1 MAEQRRIDYTVGF
14 KTDKS
19 GLSQI
24 KKSLEEIRNLT
35 QQDISQSMGVDTS
48 TAQKNLQAARKE
60 AVAVETAFRKAF
72 NQKLNTVNID
82 KFNQSLKQSNTSLQ
96 QVYQNFSSVGAIGQ
110 NAFRNLI
117 NQMTNS
123 NFQLKETSSLIKE
136 MGTTL
141 MNTVKWN
148 IASSA
153 VNSISG
159 SIQQAYGYVKNLDS
173 SLNDIRIV
181 TGKSADEMTKFAEKA
196 NDAAKALKK
205 STTDYTNASLIFYQ
219 QGLGDQEVKARTE
232 VTLKAANVTQQDTAE
247 VSEQL
252 TAIWNGYKVSAEEA
266 ELYIDKVAAVAT
278 TTAADLEELSTG
290 MSKVASA
297 ANLMG
302 VDIDQLN
309 AQLATVVSVT
319 RQAPESVGTAFKTIY
334 ARMGDIEAGLDEET
348 TLGNYTEKM
357 AEMGFNVLDANG
369 KLRDMGEVIE
379 EIGGKWATLS
389 REQQVALSQIMA
401 GTRQYNNLLSLFDN
415 WDMYTEALE
424 TSANAA
430 GTLQEQQDIYA
441 ESTKAHLQELS
452 TSVEGVFDSMLD
464 ANMINTVTDALT
476 PLVNGIERFI
486 DSIGGGIGLLN
497 IFGPLLMKAFG
508 PQISESIVKAN
519 KNLQAIKDN
528 KQSIDNKKAT
538 VQALYDSEEKLKKQS
553 SKDQATIEKADGT
566 LSLKRSVENR
576 IKSKF
581 GDSDEGKQKAK
592 EKVSQYKQTINTY
605 NEDKKK
611 LEQERNERKNQ
622 IASDDKVAQDAID
635 TEYNAKIQELEK
647 NLNQTLSK
655 DFPQL
660 TQGFDESTQS
670 ILNANNALSQLA
682 EHLSPEQYK
691 IAEQALNDY
700 TEAVNRNATETENA
714 QNITDR
720 FNSLL
725 QGVGADIEPLSME
738 QMLNISDED
747 WDKYKDQIIKGMQ
760 KSLDEVNKLVTSD
773 NFVISKL
780 GDATTEQRK
789 INEAEKFLSKIDSGK
804 ITDDE
809 IEQIKKAFDIS
820 KDGLD
825 NIKRVLQET
834 VEKSKE
840 TINKLWMTDKT
851 EDGQGFKD
859 QVTKIQEI
867 AKQYGIAIGEI
878 TNPEQFDQALE
889 KVKEYL
895 SNSEQMLE
903 NIGDQTE
910 EATEKVK
917 ESQDELA
924 ESQKNMESV
933 FNEQNLGVAI
943 DSFNDVASSV
953 MGMVGAVQTFIGI
966 GDIWQNQDLST
977 AEKFVQTMIAIGTG
991 LGAAFNA
998 VKTFKSGLSGL
1009 ASVFNVN
1016 TLATQRNTAAT
1027 VGQTVAN
1034 TAETISE
1041 EANQNAM
1048 RESAAEADQLAAA
1061 EMREAGAT
1069 GAQAVGNVV
1078 EGATEQGGKLAGFGE
1093 KAKKVFGGLK
1103 TAVEGFAGALGISV
1117 ATLGAVVGIAAAA
1130 GVAIYALVKAYNA
1143 DADAAKKAA
1152 ETHKQLKEAYKAEK
1166 QALDDLKNDFNAY
1179 SEAQNAIDELVK
1191 GTEEWTE
1198 ATEEAN
1204 AQVLELLSKYPE
1216 LAQYISDVDG
1226 RLQISA
1232 EGQKALIDAQKEQA
1246 KKAQHAE
1253 MQAAIQENQANT
1265 TNEITQASRKT
1276 GINRDTLNKVI
1287 ADINIKGLSALE
1299 TSILEQNGYSEDQI
1313 QAIQQ
1318 NSTDIINLS
1327 NKVEANTKANEILSD
1342 TLLEE
1347 TLSGQGTFDAET
1359 EAIQNIAIDIAE
1371 QSTGDLVP
1379 KGSTAR
1385 KELKKRGFGGWNLT
1399 DNDIQKEYAEIF
1411 GYDSY
1416 QGNNQGEAT
1425 YIKADGTEQKLSDE
1439 AAALAILQKLKE
1451 EELQSDTQYFIDA
1464 AKQFTKEAI
1473 QMGFDEQ
1480 TIQALVTGQSNTLT
1494 PEQIAQVAS
1503 ADMGQIYTTYLQ
1515 DLLPDIE
1522 YWGES
1527 GSLSKDEYIKEL
1539 VTSLSSNTKSLDDVL
1554 TEIMSQTNYSIS
1566 EEQLNSI
1573 EQSIL
1578 LFQKAI
1584 QEGQQNANNEE
1595 IRIRNIQSQSVKD
1608 TYIDY
1613 TKNNPALTEEQKIA
1627 LLEKLNEVY
1636 KTAGQ
1641 EGVDEFAKAV
1651 EGRPF
1656 QAVIEYEVKPED
1668 GSSGLS
1674 PDIRKQ
1680 LEELKIAEKDFERY
1694 KKYFYTDE
1702 NDQQTASDQQIVN
1715 AMAAQSNVEKINKD
1729 ENFFKDLNEAFSSGN
1744 INTENLINLGLL
1756 SDTLSQLAGGI
1767 EFEDDWITS
1776 HFDLIQQFLNGS
1788 EEARQAIE
1796 DEANRLNKLNIKE
1809 PLKEIDKVFNMKSDT
1824 IGGSKI
1830 DDDLKQTIDSL
1841 ATQFGWSE
1849 SYLRDIYAKYGY
1861 ILGDDGQYYKDAQF
1875 VLQTKRVFDDAGE
1888 NEVLSAEYLKNH
1900 LGNIDLNNPEVL
1912 RQYGLEAVEGGYR
1925 QNFTLYTTF
1934 ENSVEI
1940 RDATDG
1946 KGNFVKK
1953 LDYELEATYG
1963 SIEKALA
1970 NGWYDSGKKDEQGRI
1985 IYKRHIYTT
1994 TIITQDERL
2003 EKQSSYSYEEIGRRF
2018 NASIDAF
2025 KLALDSMGI
2034 PYEDDGK
2041 GKIKYYLTEE
2051 ETVVLTNTLEDLR
2064 TGLYVPP
2071 APPSG
2076 ESGEGAE
2083 EEETPEVDKFRDV
2096 NAELE
2101 KYNTQLERLQKNQED
2116 LTGKELEDNLKK
2128 QAEIYEKQAD
2138 AIERKLQLQQQELAI
2153 KKQELSNFGITFDE
2167 EGYITNGVEVSSAYV
2182 NDDEKYKEL
2191 EKAISEYEDSL
2202 SNTISLQDDFNET
2215 IRNAASKQYE
2225 ANLAGING
2233 EIDESSEAL
2242 EKAQKEYEK
2251 FSKEFEN
2258 MTDEEKA
2265 ATNMTFGQ
2273 FMSDQ
2278 LEAAKESLEDLNE
2291 KKKQIEEEAIKLN
2304 VGIEFDA
2311 DGNNNIDEIKSKYT
2325 SELNK
2330 VNEKLQDQN
2339 LSSATREELEKQREE
2354 YNRILGCLDSI
2365 GEEYK
2370 DNQELIEDTTEK
2382 ANEYTKA
2389 MDISRFIKENTDVYY
2404 DANKEM
2410 DGLSR
2415 QLSHLQK
2422 ANKGLEGTA
2431 LIRNLQQQSKIIDQ
2445 QIKAQKT
2452 KIALAKAELKVQQDN
2467 LQVEL
2472 QKALVQKG
2480 ISITAT
2486 FDEAGMVDN
2495 YQQILD
2501 AMKKANDL
2509 AEEDVKFIL
2518 SLIQGVNQA
2527 AENSISYKEE
2537 LLDLEYSKKDI
2548 QQQIQDVYNEM
2559 AEEGQ
2564 KAAEDAAESMEDEL
2578 NKRLEWFNMKVDVE
2592 LDISD
2597 AVRRLN
2603 DLKKRIQGLED
2614 NDILGNAVKNLE
2626 NLKTYFTGNINSYFG
2641 SMDSGAISG
2650 LTSHLNAI
2658 MGEIGIMQAGGT
2670 SSLYGTD
2677 QSKAFDDLKNYRDQL
2692 MDQLESVED
2701 LKEQIEASYLQMI
2714 DKIADKLSDIANDYK
2729 QIDSLIQHDINLIKM
2744 VYGENSFDKLALY
2757 FDQKVTNDMGALAQ
2771 ARQEQERWKALLD
2784 SAEKGSEA
2792 WDKYYENYKNA
2803 TNNLNSLLESS
2814 IQDALDRYN
2823 NLINQATSDLTKK
2836 LSGGY
2841 NQDYIDADW
2850 EHATEMSDKY
2860 LDNINKA
2867 YEIQSLRNKM
2877 NTSISDTASLQAQQ
2891 KIRDVME
2898 EQLKILEDKA
2908 YITQYDVDRANKIY
2922 DITMK
2927 QIALE
2932 EAQNNKSQMKLR
2944 RDSQGNYRYEYVS
2957 DQDDIAQKQQEL
2969 LEAQNDLYNFD
2980 KDRYREVLQEAQD
2993 AYKEFTS
3000 RYIEILTSTAYT
3012 EEEKVQL
3019 IDQLKANYYEAQLG
3033 RMEDLGTVEGN
3044 LLASADTMGQQLLGK
3059 GIETLEGLVNEVDT
3073 AATELVHNT
3082 FGEDGPIN
3090 TDIVNTFDNLR
3101 TELVNLQDVIKAMAE
3116 QAGVDFEQL
3125 TNGIDPA
3132 IEYTK
3137 ELIND
3142 NKDLLAS
3149 YDEELEAIS
3158 RVIAELASLEEA
3170 YDKVKEAAIAA
3181 IEEAL
3186 KLREQESFG
3195 GDLGEDSGTGSETG
3209 GSGRGNG
3216 GGGNYGANIGD
3227 ENQKPSGVTIYKG
3240 IDGDYANIMYVKK
3253 DSLKNGITVSDISK
3267 AAARE
3272 NYNYSII
3279 DSVTMRG
3286 STPWVKAI
3294 NNSEVKPEKA
3304 VRKDYLR
3311 FDTGGYTGD
3320 WNSKEGKIAML
3331 HEKELVL
3338 NKQDTSNIL
3347 MAVSIVRTLS
3357 AKLSDMTNNMMN
3369 SINSHNTAATIP
3381 IQDQTLEQNVKI
3393 EASFPNVK
3401 NSNDIEQALNNLVN
3415 TASMYAMRTKR

>member
-219 QGLGDQEVKARTE
+219 QGLGDQEVEARTE

-266 ELYIDKVAAVAT
+266 ELYIDKVAAVAA

-519 KNLQAIKDN
+519 KNLQAVKDN

-1069 GAQAVGNVV
+1069 GAQTASNVV
-1078 EGATEQGGKLAGFGE
+1078 QGATEQGGKLAAFGNG
-1093 KAKKVFGGLK
+1093 AKKVFGGLK
-1103 TAVEGFAGALGISV
+1103 VAVEGFAGALGISV
-1117 ATLGAVVGIAAAA
+1117 ATLGVVVGIAAVA

-1152 ETHKQLKEAYKAEK
+1152 ETHKELKEAYEAEK
-1166 QALDDLKNDFNAY
+1166 QALDDLRSDFNAY
-1179 SEAQNAIDELVK
+1179 SEAQNAIDGLVK
-1191 GTEEWTE
+1191 GTEEWAE

-1232 EGQKALIDAQKEQA
+1232 EGQKALIDAQKEQV
-1246 KKAQHAE
+1246 KKAQSAE
-1253 MQAAIQENQANT
+1253 MQAAIRSNEKT
-1265 TNEITQASRKT
+1265 SINEITQTHRKT
-1276 GINRDTLNKVI
+1276 GISKENLIKLTQEI
-1287 ADINIKGLSALE
+1287 SINGLSSLE
-1299 TSILEQNGYSEDQI
+1299 DSILEQNEYSEEEIKEIRKNTD
-1313 QAIQQ
+1313 
-1318 NSTDIINLS
+1318 DIISLS
-1327 NKVEANTKANEILSD
+1327 ETIQANTKANEILSENLLKNTFSESD
-1342 TLLEE
+1342 LYNNESTQTQNAIDKVSNIWAKNSEYEIQEGKTARSTLEE
-1347 TLSGQGTFDAET
+1347 IMGVSLTDA
-1359 EAIQNIAIDIAE
+1359 AIQE
-1371 QSTGDLVP
+1371 MYKDLMGYTSSKDKFGNVGNYTTA
-1379 KGSTAR
+1379 KG
-1385 KELKKRGFGGWNLT
+1385 EVIEGF
-1399 DNDIQKEYAEIF
+1399 
-1411 GYDSY
+1411 
-1416 QGNNQGEAT
+1416 
-1425 YIKADGTEQKLSDE
+1425 SDE
-1439 AAALAILQKLKE
+1439 AAALAILQNKKQQELLDNLPDFITVIDQFKDASNNILAGSGSKIEALATGDYSQLTSSDMQNLK
-1451 EELQSDTQYFIDA
+1451 DFN
-1464 AKQFTKEAI
+1464 TKEALKQSFEQNNI
-1473 QMGFDEQ
+1473 IRLSDEQ
-1480 TIQALVTGQSNTLT
+1480 LENLANFNSSEDALNYFKNLSHY
-1494 PEQIAQVAS
+1494 
-1503 ADMGQIYTTYLQ
+1503 DMY
-1515 DLLPDIE
+1515 
-1522 YWGES
+1522 
-1527 GSLSKDEYIKEL
+1527 
-1539 VTSLSSNTKSLDDVL
+1539 
-1554 TEIMSQTNYSIS
+1554 S
-1566 EEQLNSI
+1566 EEDKAYVESIISYYLDAKENFEKAAEIDLNRTSNVSSSKI
-1573 EQSIL
+1573 EEAYNKINSSYNLTDEQKNKLLQTLESVWQQSGDSGIDQVEADL
-1578 LFQKAI
+1578 
-1584 QEGQQNANNEE
+1584 EGQP
-1595 IRIRNIQSQSVKD
+1595 I
-1608 TYIDY
+1608 
-1613 TKNNPALTEEQKIA
+1613 
-1627 LLEKLNEVY
+1627 
-1636 KTAGQ
+1636 
-1641 EGVDEFAKAV
+1641 
-1651 EGRPF
+1651 
-1656 QAVIEYEVKPED
+1656 QAVIEYEFKPKDENQ
-1668 GSSGLS
+1668 STLS
-1674 PDIRKQ
+1674 EDIRKQ
-1680 LEELKIAEKDFERY
+1680 LEDLKIAEEDFERY
-1694 KKYFYTDE
+1694 KKYFGE
-1702 NDQQTASDQQIVN
+1702 GQTDQQIIN
-1715 AMAAQSNVEKINKD
+1715 AMAVQDNVSKIQKD
-1729 ENFFKDLNEAFSSGN
+1729 KTLFQNIKDAFIGKSRDLTVSDLD
-1744 INTENLINLGLL
+1744 NLDLI
-1756 SDTLSQLAGGI
+1756 SDTMKQLSGGA
-1767 EFEDDWITS
+1767 ELSDDWILE
-1776 HFDLIQQFLNGS
+1776 HIDLIQQYINGS
-1788 EEARQAIE
+1788 KQAQEEL
-1796 DEANRLNKLNIKE
+1796 D
-1809 PLKEIDKVFNMKSDT
+1809 KEIT
-1824 IGGSKI
+1824 EIKI
-1830 DDDLKQTIDSL
+1830 SSLKIENPIQEIDAAFKEYQSGTKNTAISNDLKTFIDE
-1841 ATQFGWSE
+1841 QG
-1849 SYLRDIYAKYGY
+1849 AKLGYNEQQMQALYMSYGY
-1861 ILGDDGQYYKDAQF
+1861 YLGDDGQYYKDVGTLIRTQQMF
-1875 VLQTKRVFDDAGE
+1875 DNSEQTALTEDEIKKA
-1888 NEVLSAEYLKNH
+1888 L
-1900 LGNIDLNNPEVL
+1900 NIDTLPSDILEEYGLKKVEGSDPPTYESNTQLKTTFTNSYEFLEDFSGKETLNEAHKRL
-1912 RQYGLEAVEGGYR
+1912 GTKTLEELEAVLKSNNIPYTIHQGEITYDITAEEAFAIKQKILTDPVSKR
-1925 QNFTLYTTF
+1925 QTINEAHKELGTKTL
-1934 ENSVEI
+1934 E
-1940 RDATDG
+1940 
-1946 KGNFVKK
+1946 
-1953 LDYELEATYG
+1953 ELESVLKSNNIPYTIHQGMITYTITAEETLLIKQ
-1963 SIEKALA
+1963 SIEALR
-1970 NGWYDSGKKDEQGRI
+1970 E
-1985 IYKRHIYTT
+1985 
-1994 TIITQDERL
+1994 
-2003 EKQSSYSYEEIGRRF
+2003 
-2018 NASIDAF
+2018 
-2025 KLALDSMGI
+2025 
-2034 PYEDDGK
+2034 
-2041 GKIKYYLTEE
+2041 
-2051 ETVVLTNTLEDLR
+2051 
-2064 TGLYVPP
+2064 
-2071 APPSG
+2071 G
-2076 ESGEGAE
+2076 ESLSDTNSSEPNEGEKE
-2083 EEETPEVDKFRDV
+2083 EGKETPEVDIFRDV

-2101 KYNTQLERLQKNQED
+2101 KYNVQLERLQKNQED
-2116 LTGKELEDNLKK
+2116 LTGKDLEENLQK

-2153 KKQELSNFGITFDE
+2153 QKQELSSKGITFDE
-2167 EGYITNGVEVSSAYV
+2167 EGYITNGVDKLSNYINDEEAY
-2182 NDDEKYKEL
+2182 DKL
-2191 EKAISEYEDSL
+2191 EKAISEYEEAL
-2202 SNTISLQDDFNET
+2202 SSTISLQDDFSDS
-2215 IRNAASKQYE
+2215 IRSAANKQYE

-2365 GEEYK
+2365 EEEYK

-2382 ANEYTKA
+2382 AKEYAKA
-2389 MDISRFIKENTDVYY
+2389 MDVSRFIKENTDIYY
-2404 DANKEM
+2404 DVNKEM

-2422 ANKGLEGTA
+2422 ASKGLEGTA
-2431 LIRNLQQQSKIIDQ
+2431 LISNLQQQSKIIDQ

-2452 KIALAKAELKVQQDN
+2452 KIALAEKELEIQQGL
-2467 LQVEL
+2467 LQTKL
-2472 QKALVQKG
+2472 NAMLADKG
-2480 ISITAT
+2480 IVTAV
-2486 FDEAGMVDN
+2486 FDENGMVDN
-2495 YQQILD
+2495 YEEILK
-2501 AMKKANDL
+2501 AMEKADGL
-2509 AEEDVKFIL
+2509 IEED
-2518 SLIQGVNQA
+2518 IQTIFGYIQAANQA
-2527 AENSISYKEE
+2527 AEKSISLKEE

-2548 QQQIQDVYNEM
+2548 QQQIQDVYSSM

-2677 QSKAFDDLKNYRDQL
+2677 QSKAFDDLNNYRDQL

-2714 DKIADKLSDIANDYK
+2714 DKIADKLSDIADDYK
-2729 QIDSLIQHDINLIKM
+2729 QIDSLIQHDMNLIKM

-2823 NLINQATSDLTKK
+2823 NLVNKATSDLTKK

-2850 EHATEMSDKY
+2850 EHATMMSDKY

-2867 YEIQSLRNKM
+2867 YEIQSLRSKM
-2877 NTSISDTASLQAQQ
+2877 NTSISETASLKAQQ

-2898 EQLKILEDKA
+2898 EQLKILEEKE
-2908 YITQYDVDRANKIY
+2908 YVTQYDVDRANKIY

-2957 DQDDIAQKQQEL
+2957 DQDDIAQKEQEL
-2969 LEAQNDLYNFD
+2969 LEAQNNLYNFD
-2980 KDRYREVLQEAQD
+2980 KDRYKEVLQEAQD
-2993 AYKEFTS
+2993 AYKEFS
-3000 RYIEILTSTAYT
+3000 ARYIEILTSTAYT
-3012 EEEKVQL
+3012 EEEKAQL

-3059 GIETLEGLVNEVDT
+3059 GIETLEGLVNEADT
-3073 AATELVHNT
+3073 AATELVYNT

-3101 TELVNLQDVIKAMAE
+3101 TELANLQDEIRAMAE

-3125 TNGIDPA
+3125 ANGLDPA

-3137 ELIND
+3137 QLIED

-3149 YDEELEAIS
+3149 YDEELIAIQN
-3158 RVIAELASLEEA
+3158 VITELANLEEA
-3170 YDKVKEAAIAA
+3170 YNKVKEAAIAA

-3186 KLREQESFG
+3186 KLREQESLG
-3195 GDLGEDSGTGSETG
+3195 GDSSGDPGTGSDTG
-3209 GSGRGNG
+3209 ES
-3216 GGGNYGANIGD
+3216 GGGNNGGENNPGLGNDNTGYIKVFFNKEYTKAATQPRIGYYGKDEKIRDAITAAYPNVTNIDGNGMSNQQANEEGY
-3227 ENQKPSGVTIYKG
+3227 IYKK
-3240 IDGDYANIMYVKK
+3240 DVK
-3253 DSLKNGITVSDISK
+3253 
-3267 AAARE
+3267 
-3272 NYNYSII
+3272 YS
-3279 DSVTMRG
+3279 
-3286 STPWVKAI
+3286 
-3294 NNSEVKPEKA
+3294 
-3304 VRKDYLR
+3304 
-3311 FDTGGYTGD
+3311 FDTGGYTGN

>member
-96 QVYQNFSSVGAIGQ
+96 QVYQNFSSVGATGQ

-219 QGLGDQEVKARTE
+219 QGLGDQEVEARTE

-266 ELYIDKVAAVAT
+266 ELYIDKVAAVAA

-464 ANMINTVTDALT
+464 ADMINTVVDALI
-476 PLVNGIERFI
+476 PLVNGIEQFI
-486 DSIGGGIGLLN
+486 DGLGGGIGLLQT
-497 IFGPLLMKAFG
+497 FAPLMLKAFG
-508 PQISESIVKAN
+508 PQIADSVTKTSKSMMAVKE
-519 KNLQAIKDN
+519 N
-528 KQSIDNKKAT
+528 KQT
-538 VQALYDSEEKLKKQS
+538 VKNMQKSVQTFQEVSFS
-553 SKDQATIEKADGT
+553 SADQATSQNKEGKRTFKKSAAAKIRAKYSEDEQDIATQEIQKYENAINEYNTKRANIDREEESKKSQIRDDNNLNDEQKSQQLTEITQQYTEQRQVLENTLNDT
-566 LSLKRSVENR
+566 LSADFIGL
-576 IKSKF
+576 
-581 GDSDEGKQKAK
+581 
-592 EKVSQYKQTINTY
+592 
-605 NEDKKK
+605 
-611 LEQERNERKNQ
+611 
-622 IASDDKVAQDAID
+622 
-635 TEYNAKIQELEK
+635 TE
-647 NLNQTLSK
+647 
-655 DFPQL
+655 
-660 TQGFDESTQS
+660 GFDQQTQS
-670 ILNANNALSQLA
+670 ILNANEALSLLA
-682 EHLSPEQYK
+682 ENMTPEQFEATKNAVEQYK
-691 IAEQALNDY
+691 DAINDEALAAEQATNVNKDFNTLVEGAAKAFGAEVPNDFK
-700 TEAVNRNATETENA
+700 
-714 QNITDR
+714 I
-720 FNSLL
+720 
-725 QGVGADIEPLSME
+725 LSVDE
-738 QMLNISDED
+738 LLNISDED
-747 WDKYKDQIIKGMQ
+747 WEKYKNNLKEGMQ
-760 KSLDEVNKLVTSD
+760 KSLDEVNELVTSD
-773 NFVISKL
+773 NFVIDNL
-780 GDATTEQRK
+780 GAETLERRK
-789 INEAEKFLSKIDSGK
+789 INSARNMISQIDSDGTFDASALSDLVGEYVDNIADAK
-804 ITDDE
+804 RLLQ
-809 IEQIKKAFDIS
+809 EQIQKSEENINNEWLSDKKFKQQIE
-820 KDGLD
+820 KIK
-825 NIKRVLQET
+825 NIAE
-834 VEKSKE
+834 
-840 TINKLWMTDKT
+840 
-851 EDGQGFKD
+851 
-859 QVTKIQEI
+859 
-867 AKQYGIAIGEI
+867 QYGIAIGEI
-878 TNPEQFDQALE
+878 TNPEQFDEAVERVQ
-889 KVKEYL
+889 EYL
-895 SNSEQMLE
+895 DSSEQTIDNLGSRVEVANKAMNDSAE
-903 NIGDQTE
+903 NTAAATEKLYDQLSTDALDQTVQGFTDLTAAMGGVYGAANSVKSVIDIWNDDSLSGVEKAQQLFGALSGTFIGLKTAGSGVIDFLKKISAARTAATQAEALQTTTTQANTAANMANAASNAAGATSEAANAAATRANTATQGANTGALGANSGAKLVNLALTGKLAKMNITEAASHVKAAIAAKLHSLELGKLFAKAAPILGLFLAIAAAAAAWTVAVIRINNAINDGTRTVE
-910 EATEKVK
+910 EYENQVQQLNKNLQQAKQMASDFNSAFDDLKNQKDVLKDLTVGTEEWNNQLTKVK
-917 ESQDELA
+917 ESTESLLEQYPELKQYASYTAEGWQIDEDKLQEYQDKLNQNVKNAEISKYNSEISLARANMLNKSDSKTSWWRRIGGDAADVAYSQQQSARQYTAEELEYA
-924 ESQKNMESV
+924 KQRISESSIKELKLDSEFMNKFGDLIKDNDKETLKNLQKIIDIQESV
-933 FNEQNLGVAI
+933 LQYDKIVAENSKATIGTQYGDQISSAVSQAFGEDNASNKYIEQAI
-943 DSFNDVASSV
+943 IN
-953 MGMVGAVQTFIGI
+953 
-966 GDIWQNQDLST
+966 ST
-977 AEKFVQTMIAIGTG
+977 AQVQRDQTERLVQKYSAFGAGQDVNDDYAQEMKEYYEDYYTNLYGSKATLDWGVNGGNFSITFADESIEKIENTEESLIRDYAGIMAKESLAVTSALEANIAQFTNSEYGE
-991 LGAAFNA
+991 
-998 VKTFKSGLSGL
+998 
-1009 ASVFNVN
+1009 
-1016 TLATQRNTAAT
+1016 TLA
-1027 VGQTVAN
+1027 
-1034 TAETISE
+1034 
-1041 EANQNAM
+1041 
-1048 RESAAEADQLAAA
+1048 LAAA
-1061 EMREAGAT
+1061 
-1069 GAQAVGNVV
+1069 
-1078 EGATEQGGKLAGFGE
+1078 
-1093 KAKKVFGGLK
+1093 
-1103 TAVEGFAGALGISV
+1103 
-1117 ATLGAVVGIAAAA
+1117 IA
-1130 GVAIYALVKAYNA
+1130 
-1143 DADAAKKAA
+1143 DDSTKAA
-1152 ETHKQLKEAYKAEK
+1152 NLSASQL
-1166 QALDDLKNDFNAY
+1166 
-1179 SEAQNAIDELVK
+1179 
-1191 GTEEWTE
+1191 
-1198 ATEEAN
+1198 
-1204 AQVLELLSKYPE
+1204 
-1216 LAQYISDVDG
+1216 
-1226 RLQISA
+1226 
-1232 EGQKALIDAQKEQA
+1232 
-1246 KKAQHAE
+1246 
-1253 MQAAIQENQANT
+1253 
-1265 TNEITQASRKT
+1265 
-1276 GINRDTLNKVI
+1276 
-1287 ADINIKGLSALE
+1287 ADI
-1299 TSILEQNGYSEDQI
+1299 
-1313 QAIQQ
+1313 
-1318 NSTDIINLS
+1318 
-1327 NKVEANTKANEILSD
+1327 
-1342 TLLEE
+1342 
-1347 TLSGQGTFDAET
+1347 
-1359 EAIQNIAIDIAE
+1359 
-1371 QSTGDLVP
+1371 
-1379 KGSTAR
+1379 
-1385 KELKKRGFGGWNLT
+1385 KK
-1399 DNDIQKEYAEIF
+1399 
-1411 GYDSY
+1411 
-1416 QGNNQGEAT
+1416 
-1425 YIKADGTEQKLSDE
+1425 
-1439 AAALAILQKLKE
+1439 
-1451 EELQSDTQYFIDA
+1451 LQSDYPSKLQSVLTLNGLTSEDLARALQV
-1464 AKQFTKEAI
+1464 
-1473 QMGFDEQ
+1473 GEQ
-1480 TIQALVTGQSNTLT
+1480 SR
-1494 PEQIAQVAS
+1494 E
-1503 ADMGQIYTTYLQ
+1503 DR
-1515 DLLPDIE
+1515 
-1522 YWGES
+1522 
-1527 GSLSKDEYIKEL
+1527 LSK
-1539 VTSLSSNTKSLDDVL
+1539 TS
-1554 TEIMSQTNYSIS
+1554 
-1566 EEQLNSI
+1566 
-1573 EQSIL
+1573 
-1578 LFQKAI
+1578 
-1584 QEGQQNANNEE
+1584 
-1595 IRIRNIQSQSVKD
+1595 SQSVEDAARKAFNLTGGEYLTGD
-1608 TYIDY
+1608 QEQQIIDKLEEIY
-1613 TKNNPALTEEQKIA
+1613 AISGEKGIQDFLTSIQDVNGQKVDVEVAL
-1627 LLEKLNEVY
+1627 NY
-1636 KTAGQ
+1636 
-1641 EGVDEFAKAV
+1641 
-1651 EGRPF
+1651 
-1656 QAVIEYEVKPED
+1656 EYEAKD
-1668 GSSGLS
+1668 DTGLS
-1674 PDIRKQ
+1674 EEIQKQ
-1680 LEELKIAEKDFERY
+1680 LEEAKISIDEFNLYKESLLKLNPEEEI
-1694 KKYFYTDE
+1694 
-1702 NDQQTASDQQIVN
+1702 SDQTVVN
-1715 AMAAQSNVEKINKD
+1715 TLVSKQAIGNLQKD
-1729 ENFFKDLNEAFSSGN
+1729 EKLEQKLKDYQAGN
-1744 INTENLINLGLL
+1744 INEANIEALSQTIEALKKATGDDAIDANFIFENLEDVLNYINNKTEDARDKMGELVQKHLQ
-1756 SDTLSQLAGGI
+1756 SQTTPTASFKELFQDYETVKIG
-1767 EFEDDWITS
+1767 
-1776 HFDLIQQFLNGS
+1776 
-1788 EEARQAIE
+1788 EELP
-1796 DEANRLNKLNIKE
+1796 D
-1809 PLKEIDKVFNMKSDT
+1809 S
-1824 IGGSKI
+1824 
-1830 DDDLKQTIDSL
+1830 LKQSVTEL
-1841 ATQFGWSE
+1841 ATQLGLNDAEIRALFE
-1849 SYLRDIYAKYGY
+1849 QYGY
-1861 ILGDDGQYYKDAQF
+1861 LQDRNGIYRKINTLQLQIEQDNPDLQIGQEKTETEWKQQLGLDEDADLEELGFTYQF
-1875 VLQTKRVFDDAGE
+1875 TIPNGPRVFKKTTLLSSEFNINWDTPKTESGITAEELLERYGTSDRETFEKYKWVYDATTGTYSRTITGKE
-1888 NEVLSAEYLKNH
+1888 ALELETEIQRKGYLADMLKEWSANSFEELKAK
-1900 LGNIDLNNPEVL
+1900 
-1912 RQYGLEAVEGGYR
+1912 LEAEGYTDV
-1925 QNFTLYTTF
+1925 NLY
-1934 ENSVEI
+1934 
-1940 RDATDG
+1940 
-1946 KGNFVKK
+1946 
-1953 LDYELEATYG
+1953 
-1963 SIEKALA
+1963 
-1970 NGWYDSGKKDEQGRI
+1970 QGI
-1985 IYKRHIYTT
+1985 VYFKR
-1994 TIITQDERL
+1994 
-2003 EKQSSYSYEEIGRRF
+2003 G
-2018 NASIDAF
+2018 AV
-2025 KLALDSMGI
+2025 
-2034 PYEDDGK
+2034 
-2041 GKIKYYLTEE
+2041 E
-2051 ETVVLTNTLEDLR
+2051 ETVI
-2064 TGLYVPP
+2064 TGVIDDQTGNIAVSTEQGDY
-2071 APPSG
+2071 SDNG
-2076 ESGEGAE
+2076 KTE
-2083 EEETPEVDKFRDV
+2083 ETKETPEVDKFRDINV
-2096 NAELE
+2096 ELE

-2116 LTGKELEDNLKK
+2116 LTGKDLEENLKK

-2265 ATNMTFGQ
+2265 ATSMTFGQ

-2304 VGIEFDA
+2304 VGIKFDE

-2365 GEEYK
+2365 EEEYK

-2382 ANEYTKA
+2382 AKEYAKA
-2389 MDISRFIKENTDVYY
+2389 MDVSRFIKENTDIYY
-2404 DANKEM
+2404 DVNKEM

-2422 ANKGLEGTA
+2422 ASKGLEGTV
-2431 LIRNLQQQSKIIDQ
+2431 LISNLQQQSKIIDQ

-2452 KIALAKAELKVQQDN
+2452 KIALAEKELEIQQGL
-2467 LQVEL
+2467 LQTKL
-2472 QKALVQKG
+2472 NAMLADKG
-2480 ISITAT
+2480 IVTAV
-2486 FDEAGMVDN
+2486 FDENGMVDN
-2495 YQQILD
+2495 YEEILK
-2501 AMKKANDL
+2501 AMEKADGL
-2509 AEEDVKFIL
+2509 IEED
-2518 SLIQGVNQA
+2518 IQTIFGYIQAANQA
-2527 AENSISYKEE
+2527 AEKSISLKEE

-2548 QQQIQDVYNEM
+2548 QQQIQDVYSSM

-2677 QSKAFDDLKNYRDQL
+2677 QSKAFDDLNNYRDQL

-2714 DKIADKLSDIANDYK
+2714 DKIADKLSDIADDYK
-2729 QIDSLIQHDINLIKM
+2729 QIDSLIQHDMNLIKM
-2744 VYGENSFDKLALY
+2744 IYGENSFDKLALY

-2814 IQDALDRYN
+2814 IQDALDKYN
-2823 NLINQATSDLTKK
+2823 NLVNQATSDLTKK

-3059 GIETLEGLVNEVDT
+3059 GIETLEGLVNEADT

>member
-1 MAEQRRIDYTVGF
+1 MAEQRRVDYTIGF

-19 GLSQI
+19 GLNQI
-24 KKSLEEIRNLT
+24 KKSLEEIRNL
-35 QQDISQSMGVDTS
+35 SQNDLAKAMNIDTS
-48 TAQKNLQAARKE
+48 TAQKNLLTARQE
-60 AVAVETAFRKAF
+60 AVAVENAFRKAF

-82 KFNQSLKQSNTSLQ
+82 KFNQSLAQSKTSLA
-96 QVYQNFSSVGAIGQ
+96 QVYQNFSKIGATGQ

-159 SIQQAYGYVKNLDS
+159 SVQQAYGYVKNLDS

-219 QGLGDQEVKARTE
+219 QGLGDQEVEARTE

-252 TAIWNGYKVSAEEA
+252 TAIWNGYKVSAEET
-266 ELYIDKVAAVAT
+266 ELYIDKVAAVAA

-334 ARMGDIEAGLDEET
+334 ARMGDIEAGLDSET

-379 EIGGKWATLS
+379 EIGGKWTTLS

-415 WDMYTEALE
+415 WDMYTDALK
-424 TSANAA
+424 TSADAA

-441 ESTKAHLQELS
+441 ESTKAHLQELA
-452 TSVEGVFDSMLD
+452 TATEGVFDSILD
-464 ANMINTVTDALT
+464 ANMINSVADALL
-476 PLVNGIERFI
+476 PIVNGIEQFV
-486 DSIGGGIGLLN
+486 DGLGGGIGLLQT
-497 IFGPLLMKAFG
+497 FAPLMLKAFG
-508 PQISESIVKAN
+508 PEIANSIANIN
-519 KNLQAIKDN
+519 KNAMA
-528 KQSIDNKKAT
+528 KKENQLTIESMQKNAKTLRDVGPLAT
-538 VQALYDSEEKLKKQS
+538 TEDGKRKVQS
-553 SKDQATIEKADGT
+553 SKLEVLKQTDKEKYKKVTKAQDDYDKNFNEARDTFKQAKQIYEAQKNDKN
-566 LSLKRSVENR
+566 L
-576 IKSKF
+576 
-581 GDSDEGKQKAK
+581 SDEAKA
-592 EKVSQYKQTINTY
+592 EA
-605 NEDKKK
+605 DK
-611 LEQERNERKNQ
+611 NFADAQ
-622 IASDDKVAQDAID
+622 IAFENKKQQLEDTLKNTLKVEGGIDAGSFDKATESIMGANEALVLLAQNM
-635 TEYNAKIQELEK
+635 T
-647 NLNQTLSK
+647 
-655 DFPQL
+655 
-660 TQGFDESTQS
+660 
-670 ILNANNALSQLA
+670 
-682 EHLSPEQYK
+682 PEQFEATKGAIVDYTN
-691 IAEQALNDY
+691 ALNDQ
-700 TEAVNRNATETENA
+700 ASATEEADVATVNL
-714 QNITDR
+714 N
-720 FNSLL
+720 NLL
-725 QGVGADIEPLSME
+725 QASRAITEPLTF
-738 QMLNISDED
+738 ED
-747 WDKYKDQIIKGMQ
+747 FVKMSEDDWKKFKEKAVKGME
-760 KSLDEVNKLVTSD
+760 D
-773 NFVISKL
+773 
-780 GDATTEQRK
+780 
-789 INEAEKFLSKIDSGK
+789 
-804 ITDDE
+804 
-809 IEQIKKAFDIS
+809 
-820 KDGLD
+820 
-825 NIKRVLQET
+825 
-834 VEKSKE
+834 
-840 TINKLWMTDKT
+840 TINKLNKAQKDL
-851 EDGQGFKD
+851 EDYKFDPSQMAPD
-859 QVTKIQEI
+859 DVTKYNTFSEKKKEATSDLYSLKSMTSKNRIETMANKYGVSSNNKSIDEIKEDIQKAIQNAIKDANDQLNELEQKA
-867 AKQYGIAIGEI
+867 AKIPLEQATKQVQETAKKYGVVIGEI
-878 TNPEQFDQALE
+878 TDEESLNRAIEKIKTYLNDSENLVDNAGNAITEANEHLIDAEQSVVAAGQRLA
-889 KVKEYL
+889 
-895 SNSEQMLE
+895 
-903 NIGDQTE
+903 DQTDE
-910 EATEKVK
+910 DMIRQATE
-917 ESQDELA
+917 
-924 ESQKNMESV
+924 
-933 FNEQNLGVAI
+933 
-943 DSFNDVASSV
+943 
-953 MGMVGAVQTFIGI
+953 GI
-966 GDIWQNQDLST
+966 TD
-977 AEKFVQTMIAIGTG
+977 
-991 LGAAFNA
+991 LGAAFASLGPIISTVPNIASIISNDDLTTFEKFQQIAANIGAGLGNLKVFYDSA
-998 VKTFKSGLSGL
+998 VSGIQKLSAAREVALKIQRGEIAAENQDTL
-1009 ASVFNVN
+1009 AKITNLALTGQLTAANIKQALSQS
-1016 TLATQRNTAAT
+1016 TLAT
-1027 VGQTVAN
+1027 
-1034 TAETISE
+1034 TI
-1041 EANQNAM
+1041 
-1048 RESAAEADQLAAA
+1048 
-1061 EMREAGAT
+1061 
-1069 GAQAVGNVV
+1069 
-1078 EGATEQGGKLAGFGE
+1078 
-1093 KAKKVFGGLK
+1093 KA
-1103 TAVEGFAGALGISV
+1103 TAVAAKDLWVSVLLPILPIILAITAGVAALGI
-1117 ATLGAVVGIAAAA
+1117 
-1130 GVAIYALVKAYNA
+1130 AIYAGVKAYNA

-1152 ETHKQLKEAYKAEK
+1152 ETHKQLKEAYTAEK
-1166 QALDDLKNDFNAY
+1166 QALDDLKSDFNAY
-1179 SEAQNAIDELVK
+1179 SEAQQAIDELVK

-1232 EGQKALIDAQKEQA
+1232 EGQKALIDAQKEQV

-1253 MQAAIQENQANT
+1253 MQSAIQENQANT
-1265 TNEITQASRKT
+1265 TNEITQTSRKT
-1276 GINRDTLNKVI
+1276 GIDRDTLNKVV

-1313 QAIQQ
+1313 QAIQE
-1318 NSTDIINLS
+1318 NSTGIIDLS

-1342 TLLEE
+1342 TLLKE
-1347 TLSGQGTFDAET
+1347 TFSGQGTFDTET
-1359 EAIQNIAIDIAE
+1359 EGIQNIAMNIAD
-1371 QSTGDLVP
+1371 QSKGDLVP

-1385 KELKKRGFGGWNLT
+1385 KELYNLENRDFGGINLT
-1399 DNDIQKEYAEIF
+1399 DNDIQKQYAEMF
-1411 GYDSY
+1411 GYDTY
-1416 QGNNQGEAT
+1416 QGDNDGGAT
-1425 YIKADGTEQKLSDE
+1425 YTKADGTTQELKDE

-1451 EELQSDTQYFIDA
+1451 EELQSKTQDFINVAKDFTDIA
-1464 AKQFTKEAI
+1464 AQIGYDKQA
-1473 QMGFDEQ
+1473 
-1480 TIQALVTGQSNTLT
+1480 IQALAIGQSSKST
-1494 PEQIAQVAS
+1494 PEQLAQIAS
-1503 ADMGQIYTTYLQ
+1503 ADVNQIFTESLKNILSEDKSYWSNFEQ
-1515 DLLPDIE
+1515 D
-1522 YWGES
+1522 Y
-1527 GSLSKDEYIKEL
+1527 LSKDAFIQD
-1539 VTSLSSNTKSLDDVL
+1539 VITSLSEGVSIDELLHDFSQDLS
-1554 TEIMSQTNYSIS
+1554 TEEY
-1566 EEQLNSI
+1566 EQLETILNLFTKTI
-1573 EQSIL
+1573 ETAEVN
-1578 LFQKAI
+1578 KD
-1584 QEGQQNANNEE
+1584 NEKN
-1595 IRIRNIQSQSVKD
+1595 RIDNIQAQSVKD

-1613 TKNNPALTEEQKIA
+1613 TKNNPALTEEQRIA

-1641 EGVDEFAKAV
+1641 EGVDAFAEEV

-1674 PDIRKQ
+1674 EDIRKQ
-1680 LEELKIAEKDFERY
+1680 LEELKIAEEDFERY
-1694 KKYFYTDE
+1694 KKYFYTDK
-1702 NDQQTASDQQIVN
+1702 DGKQTVSDQQIVN
-1715 AMAAQSNVEKINKD
+1715 AMAAQDNVEKINKD

-1744 INTENLINLGLL
+1744 INTENLTNLGLL

-1809 PLKEIDKVFNMKSDT
+1809 PLKEMDSIFNKYSDT
-1824 IGGSKI
+1824 RIGAAI
-1830 DDDLKQTIDSL
+1830 NDELKQQIDTM
-1841 ATQFGWSE
+1841 ATELGWSADRLNE
-1849 SYLRDIYAKYGY
+1849 EYAKYGY
-1861 ILGDDGQYYKDAQF
+1861 TLGDDGTYYKNIELAIQVQSMFSDEE
-1875 VLQTKRVFDDAGE
+1875 TE
-1888 NEVLSAEYLKNH
+1888 ILSADVIKKYL
-1900 LGNIDLNNPEVL
+1900 GDIDLNNTEVL
-1912 RQYGLEAVEGGYR
+1912 EQYGLEPVTDGESITGYK
-1925 QNFTLYTTF
+1925 QNFNLYTTF
-1934 ENSVEI
+1934 NNSLEIKRGDRQAGVEEKLESELLQDYNNITEALSDGWIRIGANENGEPIFQKAIYAV
-1940 RDATDG
+1940 TT
-1946 KGNFVKK
+1946 VKK
-1953 LDYELEATYG
+1953 ETKTEERKAHSFSLQAMKNEFDTDIDSL
-1963 SIEKALA
+1963 IKALT
-1970 NGWYDSGKKDEQGRI
+1970 E
-1985 IYKRHIYTT
+1985 
-1994 TIITQDERL
+1994 
-2003 EKQSSYSYEEIGRRF
+2003 
-2018 NASIDAF
+2018 
-2025 KLALDSMGI
+2025 MGI
-2034 PYEDDGK
+2034 PYEAKNNGTF
-2041 GKIKYYLTEE
+2041 ISYYLTEE
-2051 ETVVLTNTLEDLR
+2051 EVVVLKNRLEDER
-2064 TGLYVPP
+2064 EEIAVSSPTPTGNNE
-2071 APPSG
+2071 G
-2076 ESGEGAE
+2076 EKE
-2083 EEETPEVDKFRDV
+2083 EEKETPEVDIFRDV

-2116 LTGKELEDNLKK
+2116 LTGKELEDNLQK

-2153 KKQELSNFGITFDE
+2153 KKQELSDKFGITFDE
-2167 EGYITNGVEVSSAYV
+2167 EGYITNGVERSSAYV
-2182 NDDEKYKEL
+2182 NDDKKYKEL
-2191 EKAISEYEDSL
+2191 EEAISEYEDSL

-2304 VGIEFDA
+2304 VGIEFDE
-2311 DGNNNIDEIKSKYT
+2311 DGNNNIDEIKSKYA
-2325 SELNK
+2325 SKLDE

-2339 LSSATREELEKQREE
+2339 LSPAVREELEKQREE
-2354 YNRILGCLDSI
+2354 YNRILGCLDNI
-2365 GEEYK
+2365 GEDYK
-2370 DNQELIEDTTEK
+2370 NNQELIEDTTEK
-2382 ANEYTKA
+2382 ANEYARA
-2389 MDISRFIKENTDVYY
+2389 MDVSRFIKENTDVYY
-2404 DANKEM
+2404 DVNKEM

-2422 ANKGLEGTA
+2422 ASKGLEGTA
-2431 LIRNLQQQSKIIDQ
+2431 LISNLQQQSKIIDQ

-2537 LLDLEYSKKDI
+2537 LLDLESSKDDI
-2548 QQQIQDVYNEM
+2548 QQQIQDVYSSM

-2677 QSKAFDDLKNYRDQL
+2677 QSRAFDDLNNYRDQL

-2729 QIDSLIQHDINLIKM
+2729 QIDSLIQHDMNLIKM

-2771 ARQEQERWKALLD
+2771 ARKEQERWKALLD

-2823 NLINQATSDLTKK
+2823 NLVNQATSDLTKK

-2850 EHATEMSDKY
+2850 EHATMMSDKY

-2867 YEIQSLRNKM
+2867 YEIQSLRSKM
-2877 NTSISDTASLQAQQ
+2877 NTSISETASLKAQQ

-2898 EQLKILEDKA
+2898 EQLKILEEKE
-2908 YITQYDVDRANKIY
+2908 YVTQYDVDRANKIY

-2957 DQDDIAQKQQEL
+2957 DQDDIAQKEQEL
-2969 LEAQNDLYNFD
+2969 LEAQNNLYNFD
-2980 KDRYREVLQEAQD
+2980 KDRYKEVLQEAQD
-2993 AYKEFTS
+2993 AYKEFS
-3000 RYIEILTSTAYT
+3000 ARYIEILTSTAYT
-3012 EEEKVQL
+3012 EEEKAQL
-3019 IDQLKANYYEAQLG
+3019 IDQLKANYYEAQKG
-3033 RMEDLGTVEGN
+3033 RAVDLGTVEAD
-3044 LLASADTMGQQLLGK
+3044 LLSSANELGEKLLGE
-3059 GIETLEGLVNEVDT
+3059 GVTSLEEITDLAETST
-3073 AATELVHNT
+3073 AKLVHNT
-3082 FGEDGPIN
+3082 FGEEGPIN
-3090 TDIVNTFDNLR
+3090 TDITNTFDNLR
-3101 TELVNLQDVIKAMAE
+3101 TELGNLQDEIRAMAE

-3125 TNGIDPA
+3125 ANGIDPA

-3158 RVIAELASLEEA
+3158 RVIAELANLEAA
-3170 YDKVKEAAIAA
+3170 YNKVKEAAIAA

-3186 KLREQESFG
+3186 KLREQESLG
-3195 GDLGEDSGTGSETG
+3195 GDSSGDSGAGSGTEGSG
-3209 GSGRGNG
+3209 GSNNG
-3216 GGGNYGANIGD
+3216 GGNNPGLGNDNTGYIKVFFNKEYTKAATQSRIGYYGKDKKIRDAITAAYPNVTNIDGNGMSNQQANEEGY
-3227 ENQKPSGVTIYKG
+3227 IYKK
-3240 IDGDYANIMYVKK
+3240 DVK
-3253 DSLKNGITVSDISK
+3253 
-3267 AAARE
+3267 
-3272 NYNYSII
+3272 YS
-3279 DSVTMRG
+3279 
-3286 STPWVKAI
+3286 
-3294 NNSEVKPEKA
+3294 
-3304 VRKDYLR
+3304 

-3320 WNSKEGKIAML
+3320 WNSKEGRVAML

-3369 SINSHNTAATIP
+3369 SISSHNAATAIP
-3381 IQDQTLEQNVKI
+3381 TQDQTLEQNVKI